1 MPASQPFVEPDEHAG
16 SRRFVCL
23 CSAIEAT
30 YRVMEELL
38 ITAVDYLRLA
48 VEAIGAA
55 IVGFGALAA
64 AFRYLLSLV
73 GIRNYTN
80 SEIRLYLGRFLALG
94 LEFQIGAD
102 ILSTAVAPTLDAVLL
117 LGAIVVIRTVLNY
130 FLSKELERESQET
143 TAEPERDALRS

>member
-1 MPASQPFVEPDEHAG
+1 
-16 SRRFVCL
+16 
-23 CSAIEAT
+23 
-30 YRVMEELL
+30 MEELL

-73 GIRNYTN
+73 GIRKYTN
-80 SEIRLYLGRFLALG
+80 TEIRLYLGHFLALG

-143 TAEPERDALRS
+143 KPERDALRT